1 MSTKREFDTI
11 FGVGLKL
18 YMAKEDPVMHLC
30 IFIHSSLA
38 SDYLHFHRFVSA
50 RHLHRLMFLS
60 RVFVSLRFVSHKFP
74 SLCSCF
80 SSFCCSLSLRSY
92 VCSTADATYVSQNIF
107 KIKTSWEREMKK
119 FRKAN
124 IHISH
129 RSHVVKS
136 ARVIQVAGSIL
147 LALLLN

>member
-11 FGVGLKL
+11 IGVGLKL

-60 RVFVSLRFVSHKFP
+60 RVFVSLRLISFLLFVLVF
-74 SLCSCF
+74 F
-80 SSFCCSLSLRSY
+80 
-92 VCSTADATYVSQNIF
+92 
-107 KIKTSWEREMKK
+107 
-119 FRKAN
+119 
-124 IHISH
+124 
-129 RSHVVKS
+129 
-136 ARVIQVAGSIL
+136 
-147 LALLLN
+147 LLLLSVAPIVCVLNGRRDVCESKHFQNKNIVRARNEEIQKSKHSHQSQIARC